1 MGVLTHPLLPLI
13 QNFSLELLVLAKVV
27 IIESDDKGPAAAVT
41 ETDSPLFSFAFHF
54 TGLLMQ

>member
-13 QNFSLELLVLAKVV
+13 QNLSLELLVLANVV
-27 IIESDDKGPAAAVT
+27 MMESDEKGPVAAVIET
-41 ETDSPLFSFAFHF
+41 ESPLFSFAFHF